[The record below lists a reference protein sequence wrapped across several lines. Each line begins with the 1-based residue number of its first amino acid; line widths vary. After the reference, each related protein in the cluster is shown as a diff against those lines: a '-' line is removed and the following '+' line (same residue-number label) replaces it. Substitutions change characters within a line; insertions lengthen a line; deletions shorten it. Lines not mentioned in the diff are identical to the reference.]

1 MVEFK
6 FHCKMPMFVA
16 RQWIRHRTAS
26 VNEYSARYS
35 VMHDQF
41 YRPAS
46 VSDIR
51 LQSKVNKQGSDEA
64 SADEMTAQQF
74 LEYLDAVEKH
84 AYGQYEDLL
93 KKGMSREQ
101 ARIGLPVNIFTEWY
115 WKCDLHNIFHFLSLR
130 MDSHA
135 QKEIRDYANAMFA
148 LIRDIVPI
156 AAEAFLDYRMEG
168 LYLSRLEV
176 EALVKESVTLSTDNK
191 RENLEWKTK
200 LEKLGLWDK
209 FNEKKHKKEASEGK
223 TMIAAVVA
231 EQGQPEQ

>member
-35 VMHDQF
+35 IMPDHF

-51 LQSKVNKQGSDEA
+51 LQSTVNRQGTDEI
-64 SADEMTAQQF
+64 SADDMSAQQF
-74 LEYLDAVEKH
+74 LDYLDTVEKH
-84 AYGQYEDLL
+84 AYEQYEQLL
-93 KKGMSREQ
+93 AKGVSREQ

-148 LIRDIVPI
+148 LIKDIVPI
-156 AAEAFLDYRMEG
+156 AAEAFIDYRMEG

-176 EALVKESVTLSTDNK
+176 EALVGESTQLSVDNK
-191 RENLEWKTK
+191 RENVEWQTK
-200 LEKLGLWDK
+200 LKKLGLWDK
-209 FNEKKHKKEASEGK
+209 FQKTDKETEEKGEEK
-223 TMIAAVVA
+223 
-231 EQGQPEQ
+231 P